1 MSLENERIGFIG
13 GGAMAEAL
21 LGGLLAA
28 GVARER
34 LRASDP
40 EAARRQHLARQLG
53 IDEKEIQRWVADKA
67 QHDTEKDN
75 IIKAKK

>member
-1 MSLENERIGFIG
+1 MSLEDERIGFIG

-28 GVARER
+28 GVAREQ

-53 IDEKEIQRWVADKA
+53 IDADA
-67 QHDTEKDN
+67 DN
-75 IIKAKK
+75 A